1 MTISPAI
8 PSAPAPALATPAA
21 ARAAFRAGT
30 VVPTSAIAPGH
41 TQANLISLPR
51 EHAYDMLLFA
61 QRNPK
66 PCPLLEVT
74 EPGAW
79 ESALAPGA
87 DLRTDLPAYRVWEH
101 GRLVDR
107 PGEVTDVWREDLVS
121 FLIGCSFSF
130 ETLLADAG
138 VPLRHVEQG
147 VNVPMYLTRRA
158 CSPAGRLHGPLV
170 VSMRP
175 VPAADVA
182 RACAITALMPA
193 VHGAP
198 VHVGDPEAL
207 GIADLD
213 RPDFGDAVTLAEGD
227 VPVFW
232 ACGVTSQAAVMRAK
246 PPFAITH
253 EPGHMFVTD
262 ARDTDYRIA

>member
-1 MTISPAI
+1 MITSATL
-8 PSAPAPALATPAA
+8 PSAPASVAPAE

-30 VVPTSAIAPGH
+30 AMPTSGIAPGY

-51 EHAYDMLLFA
+51 DYAYDMLLFA
-61 QRNPK
+61 QRNPR

-74 EPGAW
+74 EPGSW
-79 ESALAPGA
+79 QSALAPGA
-87 DLRTDLPAYRVWEH
+87 DLRTDLPAYRVWRD

-107 PGEVTDVWREDLVS
+107 PREVIGVWRDDLVT

-130 ETLLADAG
+130 ETLLSDAG

-147 VNVPMYLTRRA
+147 VNVPMYLTHRTCR
-158 CSPAGRLHGPLV
+158 PAGRLHGPLV

-182 RACAITALMPA
+182 RAAAITALMPA

-198 VHVGDPEAL
+198 VHVGQPGAL
-207 GIADLD
+207 GIADLAG
-213 RPDFGDAVTLAEGD
+213 PDFGDAVAIADGD
-227 VPVFW
+227 VPMFW
-232 ACGVTSQAAVMRAK
+232 ACGVTSQAAVMRAR

>member
-8 PSAPAPALATPAA
+8 ASALPPAATPAA

-30 VVPTSAIAPGH
+30 VVPTSGVALGH
-41 TQANLISLPR
+41 TQANLISLPSDY
-51 EHAYDMLLFA
+51 AYDMLLFA
-61 QRNPK
+61 QRNPR

-74 EPGAW
+74 EPGSW
-79 ESALAPGA
+79 DSVLAPGA

-101 GRLVDR
+101 GRLVDQ
-107 PGEVTDVWREDLVS
+107 PTEVNGVWRDDLVS

-147 VNVPMYLTRRA
+147 VNVPMYLTDRT

-182 RACAITALMPA
+182 RAAAITALMPA

-198 VHVGDPEAL
+198 VHVGEPAAL

-213 RPDFGDAVTLAEGD
+213 SPDFGDAVAIADGD
-227 VPVFW
+227 VPMFW

-262 ARDTDYRIA
+262 ARDTDYRIV

>member
-1 MTISPAI
+1 MTISPPI
-8 PSAPAPALATPAA
+8 PSAPPLATPAE
-21 ARAAFRAGT
+21 ARTAFRSGIIL
-30 VVPTSAIAPGH
+30 PTSGIAPGY

-51 EHAYDMLLFA
+51 DYAYDMLLFA

-74 EPGAW
+74 EPGSW
-79 ESALAPGA
+79 ESMLAPGA
-87 DLRTDLPAYRVWEH
+87 DLRTDLPAYRIWEH
-101 GRLVDR
+101 GRLVDSPR
-107 PGEVTDVWREDLVS
+107 DVIDVWRDDLVT

-130 ETLLADAG
+130 EFLLADAG

-147 VNVPMYLTRRA
+147 VNVPMYLTHRT

-182 RACAITALMPA
+182 RASAITALMPA

-198 VHVGDPEAL
+198 VHVGEPEAL

-213 RPDFGDAVTLAEGD
+213 KPDFGDAVVVAEGD
-227 VPVFW
+227 VPMFW
-232 ACGVTSQAAVMRAK
+232 ACGVTSQAAVMHAK